1 MVTPTR
7 PNAGNLAREKSSP
20 DTTPVARK
28 RKFAAGALNRSLTSQ
43 VRPSPKLGDR
53 SAISPYGGYNGIS
66 EHEDEEEG
74 VVGHD
79 G

>member
-7 PNAGNLAREKSSP
+7 PNAGNLAREKSGP
-20 DTTPVARK
+20 DTTPVTRK
-28 RKFAAGALNRSLTSQ
+28 RKFASGALNRSLTSQ
-43 VRPSPKLGDR
+43 VRPSPRLRDR
-53 SAISPYGGYNGIS
+53 SAVSPYGGYNDIS
-66 EHEDEEEG
+66 ELEDEEEG